1 MIIQKENNLKCINIL
16 FQILL
21 IFSSVNR
28 SDAAVES
35 IDFMPLDT
43 AGIYLGEL
51 SLLQFILLM
60 LGSLK
65 IALLY
70 AMGALPF
77 EFDLGE
83 LFEKLFSD
91 GDDDDDDDDEDDDY
105 DYDYDDN
112 EVDYDYNNEDNEGN
126 QSVNRIGNYKKN
138 RNMYKRKNKRR
149 KSENKRKRKYSK
161 RKNRSRRFVSI
172 IIIIII
178 ISNN

>member
-91 GDDDDDDDDEDDDY
+91 GDDDEDDDDY